1 MKNKNC
7 KKKKKE
13 EESEVKYL
21 KCERK
26 ENPTKPGFFVE
37 ENYSSE
43 VKREITFSDKQ
54 ILRELIASSPAMKEI
69 LEVLQREGK

>member
-7 KKKKKE
+7 KKKK

-43 VKREITFSDKQ
+43 VKREIATFSDKQ
-54 ILRELIASSPAMKEI
+54 QLRKLGPCKICI
-69 LEVLQREGK
+69 

>member
-7 KKKKKE
+7 KKKKNQ

-26 ENPTKPGFFVE
+26 ENPTNPGFFVE

-43 VKREITFSDKQ
+43 VREVTTFSDKQ
-54 ILRELIASSPAMKEI
+54 KLRKLGPCKICF
-69 LEVLQREGK
+69 

>member
-7 KKKKKE
+7 KKKKKKE

-43 VKREITFSDKQ
+43 VKREITTLSDKQ
-54 ILRELIASSPAMKEI
+54 KLRKLGPCKICI
-69 LEVLQREGK
+69 

>member
-7 KKKKKE
+7 KKKQ

-26 ENPTKPGFFVE
+26 ENPTNPGFFVE
-37 ENYSSE
+37 ENCSSE
-43 VKREITFSDKQ
+43 VKEK
-54 ILRELIASSPAMKEI
+54 
-69 LEVLQREGK
+69 